1 MEINPFISKL
11 QTLIDQEDLL
21 NLGREAQDLKT
32 RFDDFILEEE
42 RKDQVNALNAAE
54 SGEVYENLDFSP
66 LKQAFY
72 ELYDAFKTKRNQQKT
87 LKEALEK
94 ENLKLKRSLIT
105 RLQDVI
111 ENEENIGVA
120 YNAQKEIHETW
131 KKIGDIPRDKRDE
144 VQRDY
149 SRMLEIF
156 FHNMKI
162 YRELKDHD
170 YHRNAQLKLS
180 LINQL
185 EALKNSNAIKDMESA
200 LKTLQN
206 EWEEIGPVL
215 NDDWE
220 KLKVHYWDSVRAV
233 YEKINQFY
241 NERRNTQLDNLAKKK
256 ELVTEIHAVNSKLDE
271 IDSSKSWEKAT
282 EKVIKTQN
290 DWKSIGQAPRK
301 ENDEVWKE
309 FRAACDVF
317 FEAKKAFYKV
327 IEGKQKEVVEKKR
340 KLIDQAKSIQE
351 STDWKATS
359 EKLIRL
365 QKEWKNSGNSG
376 QRFENKLWSEFRAAC
391 DVFFNAREESLKEQ
405 QSALIANV
413 ELKKQVIEKLANI
426 ELSGDKKADL
436 IILKEINEEFKAIGN
451 VPNEHRDELNLLFR
465 KTMDSHYENLNIDSN
480 EKELILFKAR
490 FDTLSSGSNRV
501 DFIQKERSAVRKQID
516 QLNAEAIQ
524 METNLSFFSRSKGA
538 DNLRKEVDQKISA
551 IQQKIEGL
559 KRKLKAIPSE

>member
-1 MEINPFISKL
+1 MEINPFVSKL

-241 NERRNTQLDNLAKKK
+241 NERRNIQLDNLAKKK
-256 ELVTEIHAVNSKLDE
+256 ELVTEIHAINSKLDE

-290 DWKSIGQAPRK
+290 DWKLIGQAPRK

-309 FRAACDVF
+309 FRAACDLF

-365 QKEWKNSGNSG
+365 QKDWKNSGNAG

-405 QSALIANV
+405 QSALVANV
-413 ELKKQVIEKLANI
+413 ELKKQVIDKLANI

-490 FDTLSSGSNRV
+490 FDTLSSGSNRA